1 MKTRD
6 FLLATS
12 LRFLPFLFALA
23 FSFSGYTNIAIFVVL
38 FLSFWYLILNWQI
51 VIRDR
56 WALFVIG
63 FFLAI
68 AAKDGIMFA
77 LGKGSFVAFAKSGSR
92 VVVLA
97 GCSAMLHAH
106 SRKDIERAL
115 MYGFWVTFS
124 YLLIIFIL
132 MRFNI
137 LPMIYNANT
146 FGMIGIWAAILTG
159 TNRWQNKIKNSRLE
173 ALAILISVLIL
184 VLQDV
189 YFSGGFEGSR
199 TAIFAMITAICFI
212 LFSETKYAMVLAR
225 LELGL
230 VLVFI
235 FIGSMVFIP
244 QLNDLLANRQY
255 LWQAF
260 LRKGLEQPLIG
271 WGFTT
276 EADNIRLVSSYMIDT
291 PFYDAFAKTGFGP
304 HNSFL
309 AMFFENGVIALAG
322 YITLLLARIRAMRP
336 PLTMFDVSL
345 LAYLVFMSLDAMAPG
360 GLTVLGYFLGICIL
374 EVPERSQEDKENR

>member
-92 VVVLA
+92 PVVLA

-115 MYGFWVTFS
+115 VYGFWVTFS

-225 LELGL
+225 LELAL

-235 FIGSMVFIP
+235 LIGSMVFIP

-304 HNSFL
+304 HNSLL
-309 AMFFENGVIALAG
+309 AMFFENGVIAFAG
-322 YITLLLARIRAMRP
+322 YIALLFARIRAMRP

>member
-23 FSFSGYTNIAIFVVL
+23 FSFSGYTNIAIFVIL

-92 VVVLA
+92 PVVLA

-225 LELGL
+225 LELVL

-235 FIGSMVFIP
+235 LIGSMVFIP

-374 EVPERSQEDKENR
+374 EVPERFQEDRENR

>member
-6 FLLATS
+6 SLFATS

-23 FSFSGYTNIAIFVVL
+23 FSFSGYTNIAIFVIL

-56 WALFVIG
+56 WALCVIG

-92 VVVLA
+92 PVVLA
-97 GCSAMLHAH
+97 GCSAMLYAH
-106 SRKDIERAL
+106 SREDIERAL
-115 MYGFWVTFS
+115 SVGFSVTFF
-124 YLLIIFIL
+124 YLFIIFIF
-132 MRFNI
+132 MRFKI

-146 FGMIGIWAAILTG
+146 FGMVGIWAAILTG
-159 TNRWQNKIKNSRLE
+159 TNKWQNKTKNSKLQ
-173 ALAILISVLIL
+173 ALAILISMFIL
-184 VLQDV
+184 VLQDAF
-189 YFSGGFEGSR
+189 FSGSFEGSR
-199 TAIFAMITAICFI
+199 TAVFAMIAALCFI
-212 LFSETKYAMVLAR
+212 LLSETKYAIILAR
-225 LELGL
+225 LELAV

-244 QLNDLLANRQY
+244 QFNDLLANRQY

-260 LRKGLEQPLIG
+260 LRKGLEQPLLG

-276 EADNIRLVSSYMIDT
+276 EAANIHLVSSYMIDT
-291 PFYDAFAKTGFGP
+291 PFYDSFAKTGLGP

-322 YITLLLARIRAMRP
+322 YITLLIARIRAIRV

-345 LAYLVFMSLDAMAPG
+345 LAYFIFMSLDAMAPG
-360 GLTVLGYFLGICIL
+360 GLTVLGYFLGLCIL
-374 EVPERSQEDKENR
+374 AVPEKAQKNKDT